1 MFLQGES
8 RRAVSGAKDAP
19 SVPAGGP
26 NGLRPA
32 ARDGG
37 LLVTGMLAAGR
48 AITRSR
54 LYPAAGAARR
64 GSAPLMSPLITQA
77 VAVDPDGG
85 VRELDLGAGAVQMD
99 ALCRAIGSTLDMLT
113 PQLLKW
119 VDDEGVVNGSAVN
132 TVATE
137 LVSETPQL
145 RNQPA
150 SAAPLVLTGA
160 ANPEGGRDVAGTGMG
175 AGPPARPQSGEGF
188 ELIPPES
195 EQNVCH
201 PAGGF
206 PVSGLG
212 LEFGFS
218 GPKCSRVSHALSV
231 RKCVPGSENQTVGPL
246 RASGYPRRPGPQPG
260 RDRNPVGTAT
270 RARAGTRTTRSGV
283 YRGCWLSRFRGLHS
297 RVRRRPHRA

>member
-1 MFLQGES
+1 MVFES
-8 RRAVSGAKDAP
+8 W
-19 SVPAGGP
+19 
-26 NGLRPA
+26 
-32 ARDGG
+32 
-37 LLVTGMLAAGR
+37 T
-48 AITRSR
+48 
-54 LYPAAGAARR
+54 
-64 GSAPLMSPLITQA
+64 SAPVP
-77 VAVDPDGG
+77 
-85 VRELDLGAGAVQMD
+85 QMD

-113 PQLLKW
+113 PQLLMW

-212 LEFGFS
+212 LEFGSSRSHPERFNRPTS
-218 GPKCSRVSHALSV
+218 LAFGGPNC
-231 RKCVPGSENQTVGPL
+231 C
-246 RASGYPRRPGPQPG
+246 QPG
-260 RDRNPVGTAT
+260 AHARCRLGPGDSGHGPTAWIGFT
-270 RARAGTRTTRSGV
+270 YLGST
-283 YRGCWLSRFRGLHS
+283 
-297 RVRRRPHRA
+297 P

>member
-1 MFLQGES
+1 
-8 RRAVSGAKDAP
+8 
-19 SVPAGGP
+19 
-26 NGLRPA
+26 
-32 ARDGG
+32 
-37 LLVTGMLAAGR
+37 
-48 AITRSR
+48 
-54 LYPAAGAARR
+54 
-64 GSAPLMSPLITQA
+64 MSPLITRA

-113 PQLLKW
+113 PQLLMW

-160 ANPEGGRDVAGTGMG
+160 ANPEGGRDVAGHRNGCRSSCTPTVRPRVRAVTPRIGTQRL
-175 AGPPARPQSGEGF
+175 PPRRR
-188 ELIPPES
+188 
-195 EQNVCH
+195 
-201 PAGGF
+201 F

-260 RDRNPVGTAT
+260 RDRNPGPCWDAYHTF
-270 RARAGTRTTRSGV
+270 GCLSGV
-283 YRGCWLSRFRGLHS
+283 LALTLSRSARQCS
-297 RVRRRPHRA
+297 DRVAWVLACGGNRPKIAGEPRRT

>member
-37 LLVTGMLAAGR
+37 LLVTGMLAAGHHPVAVVPGR
-48 AITRSR
+48 
-54 LYPAAGAARR
+54 GAARR
-64 GSAPLMSPLITQA
+64 GSGPLMSPLITRA

-113 PQLLKW
+113 PQLLMW

-137 LVSETPQL
+137 LVSET
-145 RNQPA
+145 R
-150 SAAPLVLTGA
+150 SCGT
-160 ANPEGGRDVAGTGMG
+160 NP
-175 AGPPARPQSGEGF
+175 RP
-188 ELIPPES
+188 
-195 EQNVCH
+195 
-201 PAGGF
+201 
-206 PVSGLG
+206 
-212 LEFGFS
+212 
-218 GPKCSRVSHALSV
+218 R
-231 RKCVPGSENQTVGPL
+231 
-246 RASGYPRRPGPQPG
+246 
-260 RDRNPVGTAT
+260 
-270 RARAGTRTTRSGV
+270 
-283 YRGCWLSRFRGLHS
+283 
-297 RVRRRPHRA
+297 HRWY